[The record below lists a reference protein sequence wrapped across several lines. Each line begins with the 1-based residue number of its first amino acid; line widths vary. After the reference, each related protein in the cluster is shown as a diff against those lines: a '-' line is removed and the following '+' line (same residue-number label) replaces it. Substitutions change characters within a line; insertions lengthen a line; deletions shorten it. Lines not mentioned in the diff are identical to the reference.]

1 MNPVE
6 LIRKKR
12 DGEAHSRAEIDWIIG
27 EITAGRMENYQ
38 AAAWMMAVWFKG
50 MSDAETAWLTEAMIH
65 SGDTVDL
72 SSLQGKT
79 VDKHSTGGVGDTTTL
94 ILAPL
99 VASAGALVA
108 KMSGRGLGHTGGT
121 LDKMEAAGLHVDLDG
136 EEFLQQVREIGVA
149 VISQTKKL
157 VPADGILYSLRDVTA
172 TIDSIPLIASSIMSK
187 KVACGADCILLDVK
201 FGDGAFMTRLEDA
214 RELAEKMVAIGRQL
228 GRQVRAA
235 LSSMEQPLGT
245 HIGNVLEF
253 KEAAAILRGEN
264 RDSDLAKVALTLASH
279 LLVMAEICPDLAAA
293 ESRCRDLLDS
303 GQALDRLRQ
312 LVQAQRGDPR
322 IVEQPE
328 LLPSAPIQTA
338 VAAPKTGYLTR
349 FAARRLG
356 ETAMTLGA
364 GRIKKGDPIDPAVG
378 LVLAKRLGQPVEAG
392 EPLAWLHA
400 RNQDSAE
407 RARQQL
413 LEAVEI
419 SEQTLEPS
427 ALIEDI
433 VC

>member
-6 LIRKKR
+6 LIRRKR
-12 DGEAHSRAEIDWIIG
+12 NGENHSQAEIDWIIG
-27 EITAGRMENYQ
+27 EITAGRMESYQ
-38 AAAWMMAVWFKG
+38 AAAWMMAVWFRG
-50 MSDAETAWLTEAMIH
+50 MSDPETAWLTQAMIN

-72 SSLQGKT
+72 SSLDGKT

-121 LDKMEAAGLHVDLDG
+121 LDKMEAAGLNVDLEG
-136 EEFLQQVREIGVA
+136 EEFLQQVRDIGVA

-214 RELAEKMVAIGRQL
+214 RELAQKMVAIGRQL

-235 LSSMEQPLGT
+235 LSSMDQPLGT
-245 HIGNVLEF
+245 HIGNALEF

-264 RDSDLAKVALTLASH
+264 TDSDLAKVALTLASH
-279 LLVMAEICPDLAAA
+279 LLVMAEVSPSLESA
-293 ESRCRDLLDS
+293 EARCQELMSS
-303 GQALDRLRQ
+303 GQALERLRQ
-312 LVQAQRGDPR
+312 LVEAQKGDPR
-322 IVEQPE
+322 IVDQPE
-328 LLPSAPIQTA
+328 LLPQAPL
-338 VAAPKTGYLTR
+338 VCPVEAPNAGYVTR
-349 FAARRLG
+349 FAARQLG

-364 GRIKKGDPIDPAVG
+364 GRLKKGDAIDPAVG
-378 LVLAKRLGQPVEAG
+378 IVLAKRLGDKVEAG

-400 RNQDSAE
+400 RNEASAD
-407 RARQQL
+407 RAKKQL
-413 LEAVEI
+413 LSALAVEGNPP
-419 SEQTLEPS
+419 TLAP
-427 ALIEDI
+427 LIEDI
-433 VC
+433 VS